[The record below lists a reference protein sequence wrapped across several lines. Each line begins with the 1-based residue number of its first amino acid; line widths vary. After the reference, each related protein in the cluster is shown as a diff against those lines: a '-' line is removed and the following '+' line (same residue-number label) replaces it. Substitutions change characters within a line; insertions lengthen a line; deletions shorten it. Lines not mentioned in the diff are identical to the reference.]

1 MVGPN
6 GLKCKPGF
14 YYEFITVNKTSQ
26 KSQTQG
32 MKSTQG
38 LGEKRKRKSN
48 AILRQL
54 WLFSSGTGSLS
65 LGGDGTTKP

>member
-1 MVGPN
+1 
-6 GLKCKPGF
+6 
-14 YYEFITVNKTSQ
+14 
-26 KSQTQG
+26 